1 MSHSQFHCTGRAYLD
16 MHGLI
21 FETSICYWQDQPGR
35 SASWLAIVG
44 RTDGRPS
51 SEAGRT
57 ERASERAERGDDD
70 DDDRHPGGRRDENRP
85 RGWRSPVGTD
95 GNPPEIP
102 TRRRRERERARR
114 RDADGRAG
122 RGGRRAAGGQNRER
136 PPAGNRRAAARRH
149 ALPRD
154 TPRLLTTPRFRA
166 DGRGRGPGGR
176 VWGRGGPPL
185 HTRDSEAQRR
195 GGRGDP

>member
-57 ERASERAERGDDD
+57 ERASGAERGDE
-70 DDDRHPGGRRDENRP
+70 DDRHPGGRRDENRP
-85 RGWRSPVGTD
+85 WGRRSPVGTD

-136 PPAGNRRAAARRH
+136 PPAGTRRAAAGRH

>member
-57 ERASERAERGDDD
+57 ERGDDD
-70 DDDRHPGGRRDENRP
+70 DDGHPGGRRDENRT